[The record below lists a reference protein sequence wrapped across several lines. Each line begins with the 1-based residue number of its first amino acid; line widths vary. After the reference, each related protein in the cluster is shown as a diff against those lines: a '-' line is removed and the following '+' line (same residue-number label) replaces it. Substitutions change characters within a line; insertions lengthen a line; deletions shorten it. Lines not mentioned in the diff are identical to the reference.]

1 MAPIMAGIRPDIPS
15 PSTSQEIRKMPAS
28 LASARAAAPVLVAIA
43 PLLAV
48 VLPAGSGPAPASAQE
63 LAASAREPARE
74 LAQESAL
81 TGFTAA
87 RAVTQLAC
95 EARFLDLPR
104 AESFREHLRTIT
116 EHPHPAGSA
125 AQVRVGDYLARAM
138 ERAGLAVTRHP
149 YDVYLPELTDD
160 VEVHIVTPVAMQL
173 SNREPALPEDRF
185 SGHADLLNGW
195 NAYSGSGDVTGEVV
209 YANYGRREDYLALDS
224 IGVSLAGKVVIA
236 RYGGNFRGYK
246 VKFAE
251 ERGAAGVIMFNDPGF
266 SGLGAYPEGPMMNGE
281 TIQRGSVLTLP
292 WTGDPLT
299 PFEPAL
305 PVDGAAGDD
314 RNGGRQVERLDPSEV
329 PLHNIPVLPIGYE
342 AATEILSRMTGL
354 EVPPGWAAGME
365 VDYRI
370 TGGPELTVRV
380 RVNQPMKLTRAT
392 NVVGTVRGSEF
403 PDEWFILG
411 AHYDPWGFGAID
423 PNGGT
428 AMLLTLAEALG
439 KLSRDDE
446 CRPRRSIMIAH
457 WDAEEYGIIGSTEWV
472 EEFREALEANAIAYI
487 NADAAVSGANFG
499 SSSSPSLKGQII
511 EATKAVTYPGTGE
524 PLYDWWLARA
534 GEGAAEPGLGNLGG
548 GSDHVGFYTH
558 AGVPSGSL
566 SSGNPGGVYHSNYDN
581 FAWYERFGDTTF
593 AHGPMIARADGI
605 LALRFAN
612 ADVLPYD
619 VVRYATDTRTHV
631 ETLYAVAAQR
641 GLTVDLSRL
650 VETTRELDDDAAAL
664 VAARERWLRS
674 GAVDAAE
681 AEAVN
686 RALIGLEKAWLNDRG
701 LQGRPWSRSIY
712 VSPDPFSGYASWMLP
727 GLRYEIETD
736 DRADLPGWERVYI
749 GAVRNLAQRMR
760 AVAGMMP

>member
-1 MAPIMAGIRPDIPS
+1 MRIPVS
-15 PSTSQEIRKMPAS
+15 RTARFPA
-28 LASARAAAPVLVAIA
+28 A
-43 PLLAV
+43 LAV
-48 VLPAGSGPAPASAQE
+48 VLATAPASAG
-63 LAASAREPARE
+63 P
-74 LAQESAL
+74 QESTL
-81 TGFTAA
+81 SGFTED
-87 RAVTQLAC
+87 RASTQLAC
-95 EARFLDLPR
+95 EARFLELPR
-104 AESFREHLRTIT
+104 STSFREHLRTIT
-116 EHPHPAGSA
+116 AEPHPAGSA
-125 AQVRVGDYLARAM
+125 AQVRVGEYLAGAM
-138 ERAGLAVTRHP
+138 ERAGLEVANYP

-173 SNREPALPEDRF
+173 SNREPALADDRF
-185 SGHADLLNGW
+185 SGHPELLNGW

-209 YANYGRREDYLALDS
+209 YANHGRREDYLALDS
-224 IGVSLAGKVVIA
+224 MGVSVAGRIVIA

-251 ERGAAGVIMFNDPGF
+251 ERGAAGVVMFNDPGF
-266 SGLGAYPEGPMMNGE
+266 SGLDAYPEGPMMNGQ

-299 PFEPAL
+299 PFVPAL
-305 PVDGAAGDD
+305 PLDGDT
-314 RNGGRQVERLDPSEV
+314 QVERLDPSEI
-329 PLHNIPVLPIGYE
+329 PLHTIPVLPIGYE
-342 AATEILSRMTGL
+342 AAAEILSRMTGS
-354 EVPPGWAAGME
+354 EVPPGWDAAMGL
-365 VDYRI
+365 DYRL
-370 TGGPELTVRV
+370 TGGPDLTVRV
-380 RVNQPMKLTRAT
+380 RVNQPKRLTRAT
-392 NVVGTVRGSEF
+392 NVVGTLRGSEF

-439 KLSRDDE
+439 ELARDEE
-446 CRPRRSIMIAH
+446 CRPRRSIMVAH

-472 EEFREALEANAIAYI
+472 EQFRDELEANAIAYI
-487 NADAAVSGANFG
+487 NADAAVSGSSFG
-499 SSSSPSLKGQII
+499 ASSSPSLKGQIL
-511 EATKAVTYPGTGE
+511 EATKAVTHPGTGE
-524 PLYDWWLARA
+524 RLYDWWFERA
-534 GEGAAEPGLGNLGG
+534 PEGAPEPALGNLGG

-558 AGVPSGSL
+558 AGVPSGSM

-581 FAWYERFGDTTF
+581 FAWFERFGDADF
-593 AHGPMIARADGI
+593 VYGPMIARADGI

-619 VVRYATDTRTHV
+619 AVRYATDTRTHI
-631 ETLYAVAAQR
+631 ETLYRVAEMRGAQ
-641 GLTVDLSRL
+641 VDFSALAGS
-650 VETTRELDDDAAAL
+650 TQELEEAARAL
-664 VAARERWLRS
+664 VAARDRWTSS
-674 GAVDAAE
+674 GSVDPAS

-749 GAVRNLAQRMR
+749 NAVRDLAERMT
-760 AVAGMMP
+760 AVAEMMRQGGVSAG

>member
-1 MAPIMAGIRPDIPS
+1 MRS
-15 PSTSQEIRKMPAS
+15 R
-28 LASARAAAPVLVAIA
+28 LASRPPTPSLHSPRPTRRPHPTRHRLLTRRRLLALGLALPLAAALASTPLQEPTLIGFTDDRAA
-43 PLLAV
+43 
-48 VLPAGSGPAPASAQE
+48 
-63 LAASAREPARE
+63 
-74 LAQESAL
+74 
-81 TGFTAA
+81 
-87 RAVTQLAC
+87 TQLAC
-95 EARFLDLPR
+95 EARFLELPR
-104 AESFREHLRTIT
+104 SDSFREHLRTVT
-116 EHPHPAGSA
+116 AEPHPAGSA
-125 AQVRVGDYLARAM
+125 AQQRVGEYLAQAM
-138 ERAGLAVTRHP
+138 ERAGLDVENYP

-185 SGHADLLNGW
+185 SGHPDLLNGW
-195 NAYSGSGDVTGEVV
+195 NAFSGSGDVTGEVV

-224 IGVSLAGKVVIA
+224 MGISVTDKVVIA

-266 SGLGAYPEGPMMNGE
+266 SGLGAYPEGPMMNGQ

-299 PFEPAL
+299 PFVPAL
-305 PVDGAAGDD
+305 PLDGDT
-314 RNGGRQVERLDPSEV
+314 QVERLDPSEV
-329 PLHNIPVLPIGYE
+329 PLHTIPVLPIGYE
-342 AATEILSRMTGL
+342 AASEILTRMTGP
-354 EVPPGWAAGME
+354 EAPPGWDAAIE
-365 VDYRI
+365 LDFRL
-370 TGGPELTVRV
+370 TGGPDLTVRV
-380 RVNQPMKLTRAT
+380 RVNQPKRLTRAV
-392 NVVGTVRGSEF
+392 NVVGTLRGTDF

-439 KLSRDDE
+439 ELAQREE

-472 EEFREALEANAIAYI
+472 EELRNDLEANAIAYI
-487 NADAAVSGANFG
+487 NADGAVSGASFG
-499 SSSSPSLKGQII
+499 GSSSPSLKGQII
-511 EATKAVTYPGTGE
+511 EATKAVVYPETGE
-524 PLYDWWLARA
+524 ILYDWWMDRA
-534 GEGAAEPGLGNLGG
+534 PEGADEPSLGNLGG
-548 GSDHVGFYTH
+548 GSDHVAFYTH
-558 AGVPSGSL
+558 AGIPSGAM

-581 FAWYERFGDTTF
+581 FAWYERFGDTAF
-593 AHGPMIARADGI
+593 VFGPMIARADGV

-619 VVRYATDTRTHV
+619 PVRYATDTRTHV
-631 ETLYAVAAQR
+631 ETLYRVAEAR
-641 GLTVDLSRL
+641 GLQVDFSAL
-650 VETTRELDDDAAAL
+650 VESTQDLEAAARAL
-664 VAARERWLRS
+664 VAARDRWTGS
-674 GAVDAAE
+674 GSVEPAA

-727 GLRYEIETD
+727 GLRYELETD

-749 GAVRNLAQRMR
+749 NAVRDLAGRMR
-760 AVAGMMP
+760 AVAAMME

>member
-1 MAPIMAGIRPDIPS
+1 MPTRPKHARTATLLLLSITALLTATLAARPGPGPS
-15 PSTSQEIRKMPAS
+15 PAPQEPT
-28 LASARAAAPVLVAIA
+28 
-43 PLLAV
+43 
-48 VLPAGSGPAPASAQE
+48 
-63 LAASAREPARE
+63 
-74 LAQESAL
+74 L
-81 TGFTAA
+81 TGFTAG
-87 RAVTQLAC
+87 RAATQLAC
-95 EARFLDLPR
+95 EARFLELPR
-104 AESFREHLRTIT
+104 SDAFREHLRTVT
-116 EHPHPAGSA
+116 ENPHPAGSA
-125 AQVRVGDYLARAM
+125 AQARVGEYIAGAM
-138 ERAGLAVTRHP
+138 EQAGLEVTRHP

-160 VEVHIVTPVAMQL
+160 VEIHIVTPVAMQL

-185 SGHADLLNGW
+185 SGHPDLLNGW
-195 NAYSGSGDVTGEVV
+195 NAFSGSGDVTAEVV
-209 YANYGRREDYLALDS
+209 YANQGRREDYLALDS
-224 IGVSLAGKVVIA
+224 MGVSIAGKVVIA

-251 ERGAAGVIMFNDPGF
+251 ERGAVGVVMFNDPG
-266 SGLGAYPEGPMMNGE
+266 SPSLPAYPEGPMMNGQ

-299 PFEPAL
+299 PFVPAL
-305 PVDGAAGDD
+305 PLDGDTP
-314 RNGGRQVERLDPSEV
+314 VERLDPSEV
-329 PLHNIPVLPIGYE
+329 PLHTIPVLPIGYE
-342 AATEILSRMTGL
+342 AATEILSRMTGRPAPA
-354 EVPPGWAAGME
+354 EWAAPMDL
-365 VDYRI
+365 DYRI
-370 TGGPELTVRV
+370 IGGPDLTVRV
-380 RVNQPMKLTRAT
+380 RVNQPRKLTRAT
-392 NVVGTVRGSEF
+392 NVVGTLRGSEF

-439 KLSRDDE
+439 ELARDAE

-472 EEFREALEANAIAYI
+472 EQFREELEANAVAYI
-487 NADAAVSGANFG
+487 NADGAVSGANFG
-499 SSSSPSLKGQII
+499 GSSSPSLKGQII

-534 GEGAAEPGLGNLGG
+534 GEDADEPGLGNLGG

-558 AGVPSGSL
+558 AGVPSGAM

-581 FAWYERFGDTTF
+581 FAWYERFGDSEF
-593 AHGPMIARADGI
+593 VYGPMIARADGI

-612 ADVLPYD
+612 ADILPYD
-619 VVRYATDTRTHV
+619 VVRYATDTRTRV
-631 ETLYAVAAQR
+631 ETLYQVAEAR
-641 GLTVDLSRL
+641 GLEVDLSRL
-650 VETTRELDDDAAAL
+650 VSSTGELDEAAAAL
-664 VAARERWLRS
+664 VAARDRWIAS
-674 GAVDAAE
+674 GNVDPAR

-727 GLRYEIETD
+727 GLRYELETD

-749 GAVRNLAQRMR
+749 GAVRELAERMR
-760 AVAGMMP
+760 EVAERMREVAEITNP

>member
-1 MAPIMAGIRPDIPS
+1 
-15 PSTSQEIRKMPAS
+15 MPAS
-28 LASARAAAPVLVAIA
+28 LVPTPAAAPLLFAVA
-43 PLLAV
+43 PLLAQE
-48 VLPAGSGPAPASAQE
+48 PAQE
-63 LAASAREPARE
+63 P
-74 LAQESAL
+74 AL

-116 EHPHPAGSA
+116 ENPHPAGSE
-125 AQVRVGDYLARAM
+125 AQVRVGDYLAQAM
-138 ERAGLAVTRHP
+138 EEAGLAVTRHP

-173 SNREPALPEDRF
+173 SNREPALAEDRF
-185 SGHADLLNGW
+185 SGHPDLLNGW
-195 NAYSGSGDVTGEVV
+195 NAFSGSGDVTGEVV
-209 YANYGRREDYLALDS
+209 YANYGRREDYLALDAM
-224 IGVSLAGKVVIA
+224 GVSLAGKVVIA

-251 ERGAAGVIMFNDPGF
+251 ERGAVGVIMFNDPGF

-305 PVDGAAGDD
+305 PVDAAPGDD
-314 RNGGRQVERLDPSEV
+314 RNGGRQVERLDPAEV

-342 AATEILSRMTGL
+342 AATEILSRMTGR

-370 TGGPELTVRV
+370 TGGPDLTVRV

-392 NVVGTVRGSEF
+392 NVVGTVRGSKF

-439 KLSRDDE
+439 ELSRDDE

-511 EATKAVTYPGTGE
+511 EATKAVTYPGTDE
-524 PLYDWWLARA
+524 SLYDWWLPRA
-534 GEGAAEPGLGNLGG
+534 GEGATEPGLGNLGG

-566 SSGNPGGVYHSNYDN
+566 SSSNPGGVYHSNYDN

-619 VVRYATDTRTHV
+619 VIRYATDTRTHV
-631 ETLYAVAAQR
+631 ETLYEVAAQR
-641 GLTVDLSRL
+641 GLKIDLSRL
-650 VETTRELDDDAAAL
+650 VESTRELDEAAAAL
-664 VAARERWLRS
+664 VAARDRWLGS
-674 GAVDAAE
+674 GEVDAAA

-749 GAVRNLAQRMR
+749 GAVRNLAERMR

>member
-1 MAPIMAGIRPDIPS
+1 MPTRPTHPRTAALLLPPLALAAATIAPTIADPS
-15 PSTSQEIRKMPAS
+15 PHNPTLQDRAT
-28 LASARAAAPVLVAIA
+28 LAPSPQD
-43 PLLAV
+43 PT
-48 VLPAGSGPAPASAQE
+48 
-63 LAASAREPARE
+63 
-74 LAQESAL
+74 L
-81 TGFTAA
+81 TGFTAQ
-87 RAVTQLAC
+87 RAATQLAC
-95 EARFLDLPR
+95 EARFLELPR
-104 AESFREHLRTIT
+104 SDTFREHLRTIT
-116 EHPHPAGSA
+116 ENPHPAGSA
-125 AQVRVGDYLARAM
+125 AQARVGRYIAGAM
-138 ERAGLAVTRHP
+138 DRAGLDVTNYP

-185 SGHADLLNGW
+185 SGHPGLLNGW
-195 NAYSGSGDVTGEVV
+195 NAFSGSGDVTGEVV
-209 YANYGRREDYLALDS
+209 YANYGRREDYRALDS
-224 IGVSLAGKVVIA
+224 MGVAVAGKVVIA

-266 SGLGAYPEGPMMNGE
+266 SGLDAYPEGPMMSGL

-299 PFEPAL
+299 PFVPAL
-305 PVDGAAGDD
+305 PLDGDI
-314 RNGGRQVERLDPSEV
+314 QVERLDPAEV
-329 PLHNIPVLPIGYE
+329 PLHTIPVLPIGYE
-342 AATEILSRMTGL
+342 AATEILTRMAGPGT
-354 EVPPGWAAGME
+354 PPGWAAGME
-365 VDYRI
+365 LDYRL
-370 TGGPELTVRV
+370 TGGPGLTVRV
-380 RVNQPMKLTRAT
+380 RVNQPRKLTRAT
-392 NVVGTVRGSEF
+392 NVVGTLRGSEF

-411 AHYDPWGFGAID
+411 AHYDPWAFGAID

-439 KLSRDDE
+439 ELVRGNTE

-472 EEFREALEANAIAYI
+472 EQLREELEANAIAYI
-487 NADAAVSGANFG
+487 NADAAVSGENFG

-524 PLYDWWLARA
+524 RLYDWWLARA
-534 GEGAAEPGLGNLGG
+534 PDGAEEPGLGNLGG

-558 AGVPSGSL
+558 AGVPSGAL

-581 FAWYERFGDTTF
+581 FAWYERFGDSEF
-593 AHGPMIARADGI
+593 IYGPMIARADGI

-612 ADVLPYD
+612 ADILPYD

-631 ETLYAVAAQR
+631 ETLYRIAEER
-641 GLTVDLSRL
+641 DLTVDFSQLLAS
-650 VETTRELDDDAAAL
+650 TTELDEAAAAL
-664 VAARERWLRS
+664 VAARDGWIES
-674 GAVDAAE
+674 GDIDRTR

-727 GLRYEIETD
+727 GLRYELETD
-736 DRADLPGWERVYI
+736 DRTDLPGWERVYI
-749 GAVRNLAQRMR
+749 GAVGELAKRMR
-760 AVAGMMP
+760 EVATLMNR